1 ARRRDQDQ
9 GAEPSEEK
17 KPSSRNFE
25 DVANPPVAVT
35 RSDALRGN
43 VVRLE
48 CPHELPE
55 RDWDG
60 PICTRLRE
68 ACHIQPGH
76 PSPFVIDDSS
86 RRPGWVCD
94 LIHRR
99 YDPNESTVPSTDD
112 TDAGFVNVVIPF
124 SRRTRTS
131 EDLSME
137 LRDRP
142 FLVLFRFVRFRTCF
156 VADGDGS
163 DPSRFIEATQA
174 VYLVGQVVA
183 YRTCNRLSFVTP
195 SGVALRPTSNY
206 MCVVAVRQPESNT
219 RTHVLLPAQD
229 ARDSLISRREYAV
242 GWCDGA
248 RSSSHPNRRTARFRS
263 RWAEFIRP
271 SANDSN
277 LQRLLRDAFV
287 PRGSDTTVDFGTVAI
302 PLVTEF
308 GRVISITPLEYART
322 YVGPTSSTSGV
333 DADADSDSES
343 PIDILAVG
351 MSRGRPLPHDLPTVV
366 SLDTPLRLCLPNEEN
381 WITSETR
388 GSTQQQEVSSGEP
401 SASHTT
407 MCPGPSSTDTIPRAP
422 SASLASPVTSA
433 PGISDAVVATL
444 MSLAQATQQL
454 VATTQQL
461 VREQREH
468 QQAAMARSDTPPAS
482 RPNVT
487 IDTTEVPTT
496 REGTPLSSGRSSLFP
511 ADAVPILV
519 VPVRAATVDATGIA
533 EILAHAGSNANYHG
547 DGVGAGAPPDITP
560 VATEAEVEAANP
572 FLRKDGRTDN
582 PAAIDC
588 HENPHRATLLGA
600 QGVTPITSM
609 TAIVTTTPAI
619 VIAPEANTVT
629 ETDNPGM
636 AGMRRI
642 ATTGSLSVLPDT
654 TCRVLVIKGNAD
666 HETKT
671 SYSTRSRS

>member
-1 ARRRDQDQ
+1 MRRQYGAQSSCQSSTPRPQASAELRL
-9 GAEPSEEK
+9 GAEPGAETK
-17 KPSSRNFE
+17 TK

-60 PICTRLRE
+60 PIYARLRE
-68 ACHIQPGH
+68 ARHIQPGH
-76 PSPFVIDDSS
+76 PSPFVIDDSN

-156 VADGDGS
+156 VADCDGS
-163 DPSRFIEATQA
+163 DPNRFIEATQA
-174 VYLVGQVVA
+174 VYLVDQVVA

-206 MCVVAVRQPESNT
+206 MCVVAVLQPESNT

-242 GWCDGA
+242 GWCHEA

-322 YVGPTSSTSGV
+322 YVGPTGSTSGV

-343 PIDILAVG
+343 SIDILAV
-351 MSRGRPLPHDLPTVV
+351 
-366 SLDTPLRLCLPNEEN
+366 
-381 WITSETR
+381 
-388 GSTQQQEVSSGEP
+388 
-401 SASHTT
+401 
-407 MCPGPSSTDTIPRAP
+407 GPSSTDTIPRAP

-496 REGTPLSSGRSSLFP
+496 REGTPLSSGRSSLFR

-533 EILAHAGSNANYHG
+533 EILAHAASTANYHG

-572 FLRKDGRTDN
+572 FLRKDGRTDS

-600 QGVTPITSM
+600 QGVTPITLM
-609 TAIVTTTPAI
+609 TEIVTTTPAI

>member
-1 ARRRDQDQ
+1 MRRQYGAQSSCQSSTPRPQASAELRL
-9 GAEPSEEK
+9 GAEPGAETK
-17 KPSSRNFE
+17 TK
-25 DVANPPVAVT
+25 DVANPPAAVT

-76 PSPFVIDDSS
+76 SSPFVIDDSS
-86 RRPGWVCD
+86 RRPGWVRD

-124 SRRTRTS
+124 SRLTRTS
-131 EDLSME
+131 GYLSME

-142 FLVLFRFVRFRTCF
+142 FLVLSRFVRFRTCF
-156 VADGDGS
+156 VADCDGS
-163 DPSRFIEATQA
+163 DPNRFIEATQA
-174 VYLVGQVVA
+174 VYLVDQVVA

-242 GWCDGA
+242 GWCHGA

-322 YVGPTSSTSGV
+322 YVGPTGSTSGV

-343 PIDILAVG
+343 SIDILAVG

-433 PGISDAVVATL
+433 PGTSDAVVATL

-496 REGTPLSSGRSSLFP
+496 REGTPLSSGRSSNSG
-511 ADAVPILV
+511 
-519 VPVRAATVDATGIA
+519 RSK
-533 EILAHAGSNANYHG
+533 ILAHAGSTANYHG

-572 FLRKDGRTDN
+572 FLRKDGRTDS

-600 QGVTPITSM
+600 QGVTPITLM
-609 TAIVTTTPAI
+609 TEIVTTTPAI

-642 ATTGSLSVLPDT
+642 ATTGSLSVLPDM
-654 TCRVLVIKGNAD
+654 
-666 HETKT
+666 
-671 SYSTRSRS
+671 SS